1 MPLDRRI
8 ELRIFDS
15 IGGVPRGN
23 PETISNV
30 WADRLGASVERRWE
44 KLASVDGVLF
54 VDYRVRWRRDIEA
67 IIPGLLIVRDDQENE
82 FSVTGISTDDRRRS
96 FLTLHCSRAA

>member
-23 PETISNV
+23 PETIANV
-30 WADRLGASVERRWE
+30 WADRQGASVERIQE
-44 KLASVDGVLF
+44 SLASISGVLF

-67 IIPGLLIVRDDQENE
+67 IIPGLLIVRDDAGNE
-82 FSVTGISTDDRRRS
+82 YEVSGISTDDKRRS
-96 FLTLHCSRAA
+96 FLTLHCSRSA

>member
-15 IGGVPRGN
+15 IDRVPRGN

-30 WADRLGASVERRWE
+30 WADRLGASVERIQE
-44 KLASVDGVLF
+44 TLASTSGELF

-67 IIPGLLIVRDDQENE
+67 IIPGLLIVRDDAGNE
-82 FSVTGISTDDRRRS
+82 YEVSGISTDDKRRS

>member
-15 IGGVPRGN
+15 INQVPRGN

-30 WADRLGASVERRWE
+30 WADRLGASVERIQE
-44 KLASVDGVLF
+44 TLASTSGELF

-67 IIPGLLIVRDDQENE
+67 IIPGLLIVRDDAGNE
-82 FSVTGISTDDRRRS
+82 YETISISTDDKRRS